1 MRHRVRL
8 VVGEERHSTIDRS
21 LRYLGFGASALEV
34 VESDSQGAMRPAA
47 LAATLFSGVD
57 GPTIVCAQAG
67 NVNSG
72 AFDPFAEICDIAH
85 EHGAWV
91 HIDGAF
97 GLWAAASQQ
106 HRHLLDGYE
115 RADSWATDA
124 HKWLNVPYDCG
135 IALTAH
141 PSDHAGAFAARAE
154 YLVFSDGIRDPMDF
168 TPEASRRARA
178 RSRCGPRSRAS
189 DALASPSSSSGAA
202 HVHAN
207 SLTRC
212 AGYRGSRYA
221 NDVVINQIVVR
232 FPGLDGVLE
241 AVSAS
246 GACVMTPTTWK
257 GEPGVRISVSNWQTT
272 ERDIEISVDA
282 IRATR
287 LPPRVRER
295 QRTRVRARA

>member
-1 MRHRVRL
+1 M
-8 VVGEERHSTIDRS
+8 
-21 LRYLGFGASALEV
+21 
-34 VESDSQGAMRPAA
+34 
-47 LAATLFSGVD
+47 
-57 GPTIVCAQAG
+57 
-67 NVNSG
+67 NSG

-97 GLWAAASQQ
+97 GLWVAASPQ

-141 PSDHAGAFAARAE
+141 PSDHAGAFAARAD

-178 RSRCGPRSRAS
+178 FAVWAALQSLGRAGVAELVDRCCARARQFA
-189 DALASPSSSSGAA
+189 DALREIPG
-202 HVHAN
+202 VEV
-207 SLTRC
+207 
-212 AGYRGSRYA
+212 A

-272 ERDIEISVDA
+272 ERDIEISVGA
-282 IRATR
+282 IRGCAS
-287 LPPRVRER
+287 PPQR
-295 QRTRVRARA
+295 QGTSVS

>member
-1 MRHRVRL
+1 
-8 VVGEERHSTIDRS
+8 
-21 LRYLGFGASALEV
+21 
-34 VESDSQGAMRPAA
+34 MRPAA

-72 AFDPFAEICDIAH
+72 VFDPFAEICDIAH

-106 HRHLLDGYE
+106 HRHLLDGSSE
-115 RADSWATDA
+115 RTRGPPTRTSGSTC
-124 HKWLNVPYDCG
+124 PT
-135 IALTAH
+135 TA
-141 PSDHAGAFAARAE
+141 
-154 YLVFSDGIRDPMDF
+154 
-168 TPEASRRARA
+168 ASRSLRTPRTTPVRSPPAPSISCSAMASAIRWTSHRRRHAALA
-178 RSRCGPRSRAS
+178 RSRCWAALQSLGRAGVAELVERCCARARQFA
-189 DALASPSSSSGAA
+189 DAL
-202 HVHAN
+202 
-207 SLTRC
+207 
-212 AGYRGSRYA
+212 RGIPGVEIA

-257 GEPGVRISVSNWQTT
+257 GEPGVRISVSNNWRT
-272 ERDIEISVDA
+272 SA
-282 IRATR
+282 PSATR
-287 LPPRVRER
+287 PGRIPRPPTTLP
-295 QRTRVRARA
+295 TRPEPAQ

>member
-1 MRHRVRL
+1 M
-8 VVGEERHSTIDRS
+8 
-21 LRYLGFGASALEV
+21 RYLGFGASALEV

-97 GLWAAASQQ
+97 GLWAAAPAAT
-106 HRHLLDGYE
+106 RHLLDGYE

-141 PSDHAGAFAARAE
+141 PADHAGAFAARAE

-168 TPEASRRARA
+168 TPEASRRARG
-178 RSRCGPRSRAS
+178 SRCWAALQSLGRAGV
-189 DALASPSSSSGAA
+189 AELVERCCAWCAA
-202 HVHAN
+202 V
-207 SLTRC
+207 
-212 AGYRGSRYA
+212 RGRAARDTGVEVA

-232 FPGLDGVLE
+232 FPRPRRRPRGGQRQRRVRDDPDDVEGRARRADLGLELADDR
-241 AVSAS
+241 A
-246 GACVMTPTTWK
+246 
-257 GEPGVRISVSNWQTT
+257 RH
-272 ERDIEISVDA
+272 RDLGRRDPRRGCR
-282 IRATR
+282 RA
-287 LPPRVRER
+287 VRER